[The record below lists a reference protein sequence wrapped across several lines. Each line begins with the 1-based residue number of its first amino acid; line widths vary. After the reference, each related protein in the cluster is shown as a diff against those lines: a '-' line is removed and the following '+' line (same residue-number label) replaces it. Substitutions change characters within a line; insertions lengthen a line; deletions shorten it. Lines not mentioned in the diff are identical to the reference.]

1 MRKEIFLIDNYRLAN
16 CHNLMAALNL
26 WNNAA
31 IGGASLE
38 DKKLLDL
45 VKQIKAR
52 TNSIISICQNHPGYV
67 PWTTIKKGR
76 KRPSLED
83 EGATRCQKRIKSH
96 H

>member
-1 MRKEIFLIDNYRLAN
+1 MRKEIFLIDNFRLAN

-31 IGGASLE
+31 FGGTSLE

-52 TNSIISICQNHPGYV
+52 TTTIISICQNHPGYV
-67 PWTTIKKGR
+67 PWTRIKKVR
-76 KRPSLED
+76 KCPLFED
-83 EGATRCQKRIKSH
+83 EGATR
-96 H
+96 